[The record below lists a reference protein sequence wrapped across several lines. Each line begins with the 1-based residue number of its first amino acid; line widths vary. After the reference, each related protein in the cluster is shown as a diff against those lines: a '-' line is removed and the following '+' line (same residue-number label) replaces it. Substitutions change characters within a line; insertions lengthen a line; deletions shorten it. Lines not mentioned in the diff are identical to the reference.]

1 MEYTAMTKRIR
12 KFLEN
17 ERISYKAW
25 DEFFEVDIYGD
36 VYLFERMSL
45 RTWMWVTPVAWKR
58 FNGSQSVIDFIDA
71 ML

>member
-1 MEYTAMTKRIR
+1 MENMSMTKRIR

-36 VYLFERMSL
+36 VYIFQRMSL
-45 RTWMWVTPVAWKR
+45 RTWMWLTPAAWQS
-58 FNGSQSVIDFIDA
+58 FNGSQSVIDFIA
-71 ML
+71 ARL